1 MASPVLEQLVAVHL
15 LADAETIVAARRT
28 QLAQRRDA
36 LIEALGEMLPEW
48 RFFVPNGGVTLWA
61 ELDGPISSALSRA
74 AEDVGVRLAP
84 GPRFGLDGTL
94 ERYVRLPFTLPED
107 DLVEA
112 VRRIASVRH
121 DLDHASRPAWRAPS
135 VIA

>member
-1 MASPVLEQLVAVHL
+1 
-15 LADAETIVAARRT
+15 
-28 QLAQRRDA
+28 DA

-61 ELDGPISSALSRA
+61 ELDGPISSALSLC

-94 ERYVRLPFTLPED
+94 ERFVRLPFTLPED

-112 VRRIASVRH
+112 VRRIASVRYA
-121 DLDHASRPAWRAPS
+121 LDRAAPPARRTPA